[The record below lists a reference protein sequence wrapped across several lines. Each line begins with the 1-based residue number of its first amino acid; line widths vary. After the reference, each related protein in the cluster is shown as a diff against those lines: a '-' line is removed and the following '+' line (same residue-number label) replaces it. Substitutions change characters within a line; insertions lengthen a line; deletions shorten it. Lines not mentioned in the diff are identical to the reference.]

1 VALTRRQFLT
11 TSVSAAGAVA
21 VAGATTGW
29 FGTSS
34 AARAATTLPSPA
46 ASGIDH
52 IVVVMMENRS
62 FDHFL
67 GWLPGAD
74 GKQAGLSFEDRYAA
88 WHSTFHQTQFASC
101 GFADPDHS
109 YEGGRIEYNNGKCDG
124 WLKAGEN
131 DTLSISYYQKPD
143 LAFTGAAAPSWT
155 VCDRYFAAV
164 MAETYPNRF
173 YQHAAQTDR
182 LHNST
187 TISTLP
193 TIWDLLTVAGVS
205 GTYYFSDVP
214 FLALWG
220 TKYMNIARPFS
231 QFLLDAA
238 AGQLPAVSFIDPRF
252 EDENSGT
259 SSDDHPHADIRAGE
273 SFLNQVYSAVTTSPN
288 WANTLLVINFDEWGG
303 FYDHVAPSTAPD
315 VSATTALRGFRVPAL
330 VISPR
335 ARRGYVDH
343 GVYDHTS
350 VLRAI
355 EWRWGLPSLTPR
367 DSAANNI
374 VAALDFSN
382 PPNLSAPAFTVPQF
396 TAAACPGEVLNT
408 AEAGEWSDLKELAVT
423 LGWSLPA

>member
-1 VALTRRQFLT
+1 
-11 TSVSAAGAVA
+11 
-21 VAGATTGW
+21 
-29 FGTSS
+29 
-34 AARAATTLPSPA
+34 
-46 ASGIDH
+46 
-52 IVVVMMENRS
+52 
-62 FDHFL
+62 
-67 GWLPGAD
+67 
-74 GKQAGLSFEDRYAA
+74 
-88 WHSTFHQTQFASC
+88 
-101 GFADPDHS
+101 
-109 YEGGRIEYNNGKCDG
+109 
-124 WLKAGEN
+124 
-131 DTLSISYYQKPD
+131 
-143 LAFTGAAAPSWT
+143 
-155 VCDRYFAAV
+155 
-164 MAETYPNRF
+164 
-173 YQHAAQTDR
+173 
-182 LHNST
+182 
-187 TISTLP
+187 
-193 TIWDLLTVAGVS
+193 
-205 GTYYFSDVP
+205 
-214 FLALWG
+214 
-220 TKYMNIARPFS
+220 
-231 QFLLDAA
+231 
-238 AGQLPAVSFIDPRF
+238 
-252 EDENSGT
+252 
-259 SSDDHPHADIRAGE
+259 
-273 SFLNQVYSAVTTSPN
+273 VTTSPN